1 MELQTAIQQLGFS
14 QKEAAVHLAVLEL
27 GQATAYQ
34 IAKRSGLKKPTAYV
48 ILDRLIERSAVRKV
62 AAQKHMQ
69 YSASDPVELFVD
81 ARSRIQQVESVL
93 PALRA
98 MSQQKA
104 KVVQTSY
111 FEGIGG
117 IGEMYKHLTREM
129 EGKTVIGFFAHQQD
143 TPKEL
148 SDYWTELNKQFV
160 AHRIKLR
167 GVTTVDKTTQPYLEY
182 KKIPKEFLEL
192 KGLPPSMYSSN
203 ISIEIYND
211 TVQIVSHRYV
221 QGIRIQNPDI
231 AKVLRQIFEIVW
243 KAAPSKENV

>member
-14 QKEAAVHLAVLEL
+14 QKEAAVYLAVLEL

-69 YSASDPVELFVD
+69 YNASDPVELFVD

-117 IGEMYKHLTREM
+117 IERCTNISQERWR
-129 EGKTVIGFFAHQQD
+129 KTVIGFFAHQQD

-182 KKIPKEFLEL
+182 KKIPKEFW
-192 KGLPPSMYSSN
+192 S
-203 ISIEIYND
+203 
-211 TVQIVSHRYV
+211 
-221 QGIRIQNPDI
+221 
-231 AKVLRQIFEIVW
+231 
-243 KAAPSKENV
+243 